1 MFWFTTSESDGAVMR
16 YNCAVSKTVELNSDQ
31 KKAIQHESGPLIVV
45 AGAGTGKTR
54 VITERVKYLIQEKG
68 VDPDAILALT
78 FTEKAAGEMLAR
90 IGDIMPLGYKEPWV
104 STFHSFADRILRKEG
119 LEIGLDI
126 GYEILT
132 YPKQWLLVRKNLFD
146 FDLDYYR
153 PLGNPTKFISAIL
166 KFISRLQDEG
176 IDDEDFVKFAREFKG
191 DDDEKKRWL
200 ELASFYKKYQELK
213 IQKSYMD
220 FGDLILWCLKL
231 FSSRPNILK
240 KYQKQFLHIMVDE
253 FQDTN
258 FAQYELIKQLFPLRE
273 VAGRSLMVVGD
284 DSQAC
289 YKFRGAAV
297 SNILGF
303 KNDYENC
310 EMVSLI
316 KNYRSTQNILDPA
329 YELIQNN
336 NPDTLE
342 VKLGISKK
350 LVSAQKKSLLKP
362 QVQDF
367 AKLDDEVSFVVSEVE
382 TLLAENPDMSYRD
395 IAILARANNHLDPF
409 VLALRAKEIPYQLI
423 GNRGLY
429 DKDEVKDVL
438 ALLRIL
444 ASPQDG
450 VSLYRVLCNPVFGI
464 SVSEISRLLS
474 DAKFKKLELW
484 DCVRNSSSEDIKK
497 LVSTIEMFQKELLK
511 YNPSAFVF
519 KLISETGMLNSC
531 TKEETAENLLA
542 IKNLNLFL
550 DQVKNFE
557 KDYYKSTKTTPN
569 ILDFMEYLDLMIEA
583 GDNPAQAEIEDI
595 DTVNLSTIH
604 SAKGLEY
611 QAVFMV
617 NLVAGRF
624 PSRERSDAIEIPDQ
638 LIKETLPT
646 GDEHLQ
652 EERRLFY
659 VGMTRAKKFLYL
671 TYADNYG
678 GKRDTVASGF
688 IGETGITAPKVA
700 PKKLTKESQTMFGV
714 KSGYRNT
721 DPTSRPFTLDYI
733 NYSRISA
740 YQTCPLQ
747 YKYSY
752 VLNIPKKPSYILS
765 FGNTIHNTLRDFH
778 TENIFKP
785 GVSFERMLELYKN
798 NWDDSGYLDARHRK
812 QRFASGEKLLKAYY
826 DKEKD
831 HDKNIIEIEKNISF
845 KLAGVKST
853 GRIDRIDRID
863 RIEGNKVEIVDYKT
877 GKLKE
882 QKDVDKDMQ
891 TAIYAWAVYET
902 LGYRPE
908 VLTLYFVEEGQRVS
922 SRKSLEQIKEQVG
935 KAEEVVEVMKSGDFT
950 ATPGKHC
957 EWCDYKDLCPFAQR
971 GF

>member
-1 MFWFTTSESDGAVMR
+1 M
-16 YNCAVSKTVELNSDQ
+16 NPDQ
-31 KKAIQHESGPLIVV
+31 KKAIEHASGPLIVV

-54 VITERVKYLIQEKG
+54 VITERVRWLIQEKG
-68 VDPDAILALT
+68 IDPDLILALT
-78 FTEKAAGEMLAR
+78 FTEKAANEMLER

-104 STFHSFADRILRKEG
+104 STFHSFADRILKKEG

-126 GYEILT
+126 GYQILT

-153 PLGNPTKFISAIL
+153 PLGSPTKFISAIL

-176 IDDEDFVKFAREFKG
+176 IDDKDFEKFARGFNG
-191 DDDEKKRWL
+191 DTEEKKRWL
-200 ELASFYKKYQELK
+200 ELASFYIKYQELK
-213 IQKSYMD
+213 IQKSLMD

-231 FSSRPNILK
+231 FKSRPSILK
-240 KYQKQFLHIMVDE
+240 KYQDQFLHIMVDE

-258 FAQYELIKQLFPLRE
+258 FAQYELVKTLFPLRE

-284 DSQAC
+284 DSQSI

-297 SNILGF
+297 SNILEF
-303 KNDYENC
+303 RDDYKC
-310 EMVSLI
+310 CGMITLI
-316 KNYRSTQNILDPA
+316 KNYRSVQNILDPA

-342 VKLGISKK
+342 VSLGISKK
-350 LVSAQKKSLLKP
+350 LVSVQKKSLVKP
-362 QVQDF
+362 IVQEF
-367 AKLDDEVSFVVSEVE
+367 AKLDDEVAFVVSEIE
-382 TLLAENPDMSYRD
+382 SLLADNPEMSYRD

-438 ALLRIL
+438 AFLHIL

-450 VSLYRVLCNPVFGI
+450 VSLYRVLSNPVFGI
-464 SVSEISRLLS
+464 SPIDISRLLS

-484 DCVRNSSSEDIKK
+484 DCVRNSSTEKVK
-497 LVSTIEMFQKELLK
+497 NLVATIDLYQKELLK
-511 YNPSAFVF
+511 YNPSGFVF
-519 KLISETGMLNSC
+519 KLINDTGMLGAY
-531 TKEETAENLLA
+531 TREETVGNLLA

-557 KDYYKSTKTTPN
+557 QDYYKSNKITPN
-569 ILDFMEYLDLMIEA
+569 ILDFMEYLDLMVEA
-583 GDNPAQAEIEDI
+583 GENPAQAEIEDI
-595 DTVNLSTIH
+595 DTVNLSTVH

-611 QAVFMV
+611 QVVFMV
-617 NLVAGRF
+617 NLISGRF
-624 PSRERSDAIEIPDQ
+624 PSRERGDLIEIPEE
-638 LIKETLPT
+638 LIKESLPT

-659 VGMTRAKKFLYL
+659 VAMTRAKKYLYL
-671 TYADNYG
+671 TYANNYG
-678 GKRDTVASGF
+678 GKRDASSSGF
-688 IGETGITAPKVA
+688 IVETGITASKTA
-700 PKKLTKESQTMFGV
+700 LKKPAKETQTMFGV
-714 KSGYRNT
+714 TSEYRKQNL
-721 DPTSRPFTLDYI
+721 TSRPFTLDYV
-733 NYSRISA
+733 NYSRIST
-740 YQTCPLQ
+740 YKTCPLQ
-747 YKYSY
+747 FKYSY
-752 VLNIPKKPSYILS
+752 VLNIPKQPSYILA
-765 FGNTIHNTLRDFH
+765 FGNSIHNTLRDFH
-778 TENIFKP
+778 TENIFNHN
-785 GVSFERMLELYKN
+785 VSYERMLELYKN

-845 KLAGVKST
+845 KLAGVKSS
-853 GRIDRIDRID
+853 GRIDRIDRLD
-863 RIEGNKVEIVDYKT
+863 GNKVEIIDYKT

-882 QKDVDKDMQ
+882 QKDVDKDLQ
-891 TAIYAWAVYET
+891 TSIYALAVRET
-902 LGYRPE
+902 LGYEPE

-922 SRKSLEQIKEQVG
+922 SHKTLEQIKEQVG
-935 KAEEVVEVMKSGDFT
+935 KAEEVVEVMRSGDFT
-950 ATPGKHC
+950 PTPGKHC
-957 EWCDYKDLCPFAQR
+957 EWCDYKNLCPFAQK
-971 GF
+971 GN